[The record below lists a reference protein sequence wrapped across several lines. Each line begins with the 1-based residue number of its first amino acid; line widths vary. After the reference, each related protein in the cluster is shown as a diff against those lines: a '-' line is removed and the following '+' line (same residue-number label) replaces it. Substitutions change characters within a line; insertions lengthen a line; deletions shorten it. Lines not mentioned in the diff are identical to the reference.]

1 MVNALGRVFKTGM
14 RHFWRNG
21 WLSTAT
27 ISVMA
32 LALAMI
38 LGVLLVSVLMGAL
51 VDNLKSK
58 LDVSVYFRLDTPE
71 EEILKMKND
80 VLARPEVKRVEYV
93 SSDDAL
99 ARFKDRYKED
109 QTILASLDELD
120 GKIFEASLNIGARNP
135 EDFQPIVDF
144 IKDPRFVP
152 LESKVQENRDVI
164 DRLSAVIT
172 GIRVVG
178 FGVSIM
184 LSAVAVLICFN
195 TIRMAI
201 YTLRDEVNIMKLVG
215 GTNWF
220 VRGPFLVEGFA
231 YGIVS
236 SLVTMVLFYPLVFA
250 LSPSLARFFP
260 GVNLLDYFVSN
271 FVLLWLILLVAG
283 TVIGVFGSMFA
294 IRKYLRV

>member
-195 TIRMAI
+195 TIRMA
-201 YTLRDEVNIMKLVG
+201 TK
-215 GTNWF
+215 
-220 VRGPFLVEGFA
+220 
-231 YGIVS
+231 
-236 SLVTMVLFYPLVFA
+236 
-250 LSPSLARFFP
+250 
-260 GVNLLDYFVSN
+260 
-271 FVLLWLILLVAG
+271 
-283 TVIGVFGSMFA
+283 
-294 IRKYLRV
+294 